1 MSKFV
6 GNSNLCLIDL
16 NSKTGGCDIKNNN
29 IQTTCK
35 QQKVFVSEDSQHV
48 KSVTE
53 SKPPSSTHND
63 IISSNVRDP
72 TIDYNYF
79 RASKTT
85 Q

>member
-6 GNSNLCLIDL
+6 GYSKSCLIDL
-16 NSKTGGCDIKNNN
+16 NSKSSGCEDKYNN

-35 QQKVFVSEDSQHV
+35 QQKVFVSEDSKQIKEV
-48 KSVTE
+48 QNNT
-53 SKPPSSTHND
+53 PSYNN
-63 IISSNVRDP
+63 IMSSIRDT

-79 RASKTT
+79 RASRTT

>member
-6 GNSNLCLIDL
+6 GHNNLCLIDL
-16 NSKTGGCDIKNNN
+16 NSKTGRCDDKTNN
-29 IQTTCK
+29 IHATCK
-35 QQKVFVSEDSQHV
+35 QQKVFVPEDSHRV
-48 KSVTE
+48 KSGDE
-53 SKPPSSTHND
+53 SKTPSSTHND
-63 IISSNVRDP
+63 VISSNIRDP